1 MGLDDKIILLGFQN
15 NTTELLKK
23 SSIYVFTSL
32 SEGTPN
38 TILEAMAS
46 GLPVI
51 SSDVGGISQ
60 IILHGENGFL
70 YNLNDQYKF
79 EKNKALID

>member
-1 MGLDDKIILLGFQN
+1 M
-15 NTTELLKK
+15 
-23 SSIYVFTSL
+23 

-38 TILEAMAS
+38 TILEAIAS

-79 EKNKALID
+79 EKIKHLLINEKLRRSVGTSNDVC